1 MFNYILASLVLY
13 LLGFGRLN
21 PIIVYIGIGV
31 IFLDYLIQRK
41 KGHHH
46 NLMIMESISNSSPVK
61 FVNPISKLIV
71 TLLIICIVVGAK
83 SNIISVVVLLSS
95 IFHFLFIN
103 KLGLDLYRDF
113 MSGAFLFILISI
125 LGIIITISR
134 NALGFFDIQIMSFFI
149 SITKNSQEKGIEL
162 FLLVLASVSVLI
174 NFAAGTPLGDVIYA
188 LKKLKTPW
196 VLIEIMYLIYRY
208 VFILYYVFNLLQNGA
223 NSRLGFS
230 NIRNTYRTSM
240 MLASRLFN
248 KSFYMARDS
257 YNAMESRLYNGRLRF
272 LENIKEEK
280 KASGY
285 YAFVLLILALFVWE
299 KIL

>member
-1 MFNYILASLVLY
+1 MLNYILASLVLY
-13 LLGFGRLN
+13 LLGLGRLN

-31 IFLDYLIQRK
+31 IFLDYLIHRK
-41 KGHHH
+41 KEHHH
-46 NLMIMESISNSSPVK
+46 NLIIMESISNNSPAK

-71 TLLIICIVVGAK
+71 TLLVISIIVGAK
-83 SNIISVVVLLSS
+83 SNIISVVVLLFSL
-95 IFHFLFIN
+95 FHFLFIN
-103 KLGLDLYRDF
+103 KLDLDLYREF

-134 NALGFFDIQIMSFFI
+134 NALGFFDIQVMSFFI
-149 SITKNSQEKGIEL
+149 SITKTSQEKGIEL
-162 FLLVLASVSVLI
+162 FLLALASVSVLI
-174 NFAAGTPLGDVIYA
+174 NFAAATPLGDVIYA

-230 NIRNTYRTSM
+230 NIKNTYRTSM

-280 KASGY
+280 KALGY
-285 YAFVLLILALFVWE
+285 YAFVLLILAIFVWE